1 MFVYQRVS
9 NCFPYEDDQDGNFR
23 GKILV
28 SKPSMGKITRGYPQK
43 KPWPLC
49 IQSVG
54 ISQRDQPWQRQP
66 QISQDLHQKRGVDR
80 PELPRLGR

>member
-1 MFVYQRVS
+1 MKMIKMVIFGENSGIQAIYGENYQRV
-9 NCFPYEDDQDGNFR
+9 
-23 GKILV
+23 
-28 SKPSMGKITRGYPQK
+28 PQK

-80 PELPRLGR
+80 PELPRLGKSHRA